1 LSQDEDAEVMELLDD
16 DDDDNDD
23 DVVVKVEGATSST

>member
-1 LSQDEDAEVMELLDD
+1 MIILDGEGNID

-23 DVVVKVEGATSST
+23 DVNHCIGVVGRELEGGM